1 MSAHPGSM
9 APRLFIDGAW
19 RAPEGRDTITVTCPS
34 TEEVIGEA
42 AIGLASE
49 VDLSVAAARR
59 AFDDGPWPR
68 MSPAERASVVVKAAK
83 RLAEQAEDLGRL
95 VTLEMGVPV
104 GMSTAMVGRVPGTAE
119 FYAGLAASVAEP
131 EYRDEAGAAV
141 ILRQPVGVVA
151 AIVPWNGPVG
161 MSVTKIVP
169 ALLAGCTVV
178 FKPAPETPFD
188 IAFLVDALVEAGLP
202 KGVLNVVTGGAE
214 TGQAMVRHPGID
226 KVTFTGSTAAGRE
239 IGSVAGHGLKRLQ
252 LELGGKSAAIV
263 LPDADLEQVTAGI
276 GMGCFFNSGQVCAAL
291 SRVLAPRSR
300 YDEVVAVVEAAAS
313 SWRVGDPFDPATTMG
328 PLVSARQRDKV
339 QRYIDDGVRAGA
351 RVVVGG
357 GRPGHLDKGWFIE
370 PTVLR
375 DVDNSMQIAQEEI
388 FGPVAVVIPF
398 DDVDHAVRIAND
410 SQYGLHGAV
419 FTVDG
424 TAAMDVAGRVRT
436 GTFTVNGFSYNNR
449 LPFGGVKNSGVGRD
463 SGKEGLES
471 YLELKTVNLDPI
483 AAQPFRSS

>member
-1 MSAHPGSM
+1 M
-9 APRLFIDGAW
+9 FIDGAW
-19 RAPEGRDTITVTCPS
+19 RAPAGRDTMAVTCPS
-34 TEEVIGEA
+34 TEQVIGEA

-49 VDLSVAAARR
+49 VDLAVAAARR
-59 AFDDGPWPR
+59 AFDEGPWPR
-68 MSPAERASVVVKAAK
+68 MSTAERASVVVHAAK
-83 RLAEQAEDLGRL
+83 LLAERADDLGRL
-95 VTLEMGVPV
+95 VTLEMGLPV
-104 GMSTAMVGRVPGTAE
+104 GMSTAMVGRVPGTVE
-119 FYAGLAASVAEP
+119 FYADIAASVTQP

-141 ILRQPVGVVA
+141 IIREPVGVVA

-188 IAFLVDALVEAGLP
+188 IAFLVDALAEAGLP
-202 KGVLNVVTGGAE
+202 KGVLNVLTGGAD
-214 TGQAMVRHPGID
+214 TGQAMVCHPGID

-239 IGSVAGHGLKRLQ
+239 IGATAGRGLKRVQ

-263 LPDADLEQVTAGI
+263 LPDADLDQVAAGI

-300 YDEVVAVVEAAAS
+300 YEEVVAAVEAAART
-313 SWRVGDPFDPATTMG
+313 WRVGDPFDPGTTMG

-339 QRYIDDGVRAGA
+339 QGYINEGVQEGA

-357 GRPGHLDKGWFIE
+357 GRPEGLDKGWFIE

-375 DVDNSMQIAQEEI
+375 DVDNSMKIAQEEI

-398 DDVDHAVRIAND
+398 DGLDHAVRIAND
-410 SQYGLHGAV
+410 SSYGLHGAV
-419 FTVDG
+419 FTADAA
-424 TAAMDVAGRVRT
+424 AAMDVATRVRT
-436 GTFTVNGFSYNNR
+436 GTFTVNGFTYNNR

-471 YLELKTVNLDPI
+471 YLELKTVNLDSL
-483 AAQPFRSS
+483 AAQHYRSS